1 MYFLGVTILT
11 VTKECFLNFY
21 IFRHGQTD
29 WNAERRIQG
38 HTDIELNDQG
48 RSQAKELKEKVSRLG
63 IQEVFSSDLK
73 RAYETASI
81 ALPELNIESRESLR
95 EAHFG
100 KAEGRIFTEVIEE
113 LGADYF
119 KTHPKYWD
127 LRIEGSETKRE
138 CIERVWKALNQIAKS
153 SKSSH
158 IGISSH
164 GGVIRN
170 IVHSLL
176 PPDSEKIEIPNCC
189 VYHLTFKDEKWEL
202 VGLLK

>member
-1 MYFLGVTILT
+1 M
-11 VTKECFLNFY
+11 NFY

-29 WNAERRIQG
+29 WNAKRRIQG
-38 HTDIELNDQG
+38 HTDIELNEEG
-48 RSQAKELKEKVSRLG
+48 RSQARELKEKIAGLG

-73 RAYETASI
+73 RAFETASI
-81 ALPELNIESRESLR
+81 AFPSLNIIKKDDLR

-113 LGADYF
+113 FGEDYF

-138 CIERVWKALNQIAKS
+138 CIERVWTALNEVAASTS
-153 SKSSH
+153 STH

-176 PPDSEKIEIPNCC
+176 PPDSEKVEIPNCC
-189 VYHLTFKDEKWEL
+189 VYHLTFTDEKWAL